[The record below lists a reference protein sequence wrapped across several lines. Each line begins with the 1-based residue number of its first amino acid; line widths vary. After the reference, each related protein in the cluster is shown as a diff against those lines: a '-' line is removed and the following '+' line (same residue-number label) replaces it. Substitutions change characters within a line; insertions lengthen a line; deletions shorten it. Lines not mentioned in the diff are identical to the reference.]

1 MARPR
6 KGTEIGATRGVAL
19 RITEDQREGLD
30 AIARRNRRSLSD
42 EIRVAIDR
50 HLEAEAKIVDIRR
63 RK

>member
-6 KGTEIGATRGVAL
+6 KGAELGASEGVAL
-19 RITEDQREGLD
+19 RITRDQREGLD
-30 AIARRNRRSLSD
+30 AISRRNRRSLSD